1 MDLIF
6 GFLKSLAI
14 FFEKVGYPGI
24 FFCMF
29 LESTILPLPSEL
41 VIPPAAYL
49 ASQGKMNVM
58 WVILMGGLGTLAGA
72 LLNYYVA
79 LKIGRPAVLLF
90 LKKKGK
96 YFLLTEENLFKV
108 EIFWEKHGAFS
119 TFIGRLLPGIRHLI
133 PIPAGFARMK
143 LSSFCIFTFLGA
155 TIWCGF
161 LGICGY
167 MFGQNQ
173 ELLKTYLHHG
183 SILVLI
189 ICAIITGAY
198 IFYKRQH

>member
-1 MDLIF
+1 MNF
-6 GFLKSLAI
+6 VFEFLKTLAL
-14 FFEKVGYPGI
+14 FFEKIGYPGI
-24 FFCMF
+24 FLCMF

-49 ASQGKMNVM
+49 ASQGKMNVF
-58 WVILMGGLGTLAGA
+58 WVILMGGLGSLAGA

-79 LKIGRPAVLLF
+79 LKVGRPAVLLF

-96 YFLLTEENLFKV
+96 YFFLTENSLLKV
-108 EIFWEKHGAFS
+108 ETFWEKYGAFS

-143 LSSFCIFTFLGA
+143 VLPFCVFTFLGA
-155 TIWCGF
+155 TLWCAF

-167 MFGQNQ
+167 MFGKNQ
-173 ELLKTYLHHG
+173 ELLKIYIHHG
-183 SILVLI
+183 SLLI
-189 ICAIITGAY
+189 FVVCVIVTVVYFI
-198 IFYKRQH
+198 YKKR